1 MERSYQELE
10 GRVMMG
16 SSCLVDT
23 EFILE
28 MMKKFRV

>member
-1 MERSYQELE
+1 
-10 GRVMMG
+10 MMG

-28 MMKKFRV
+28 MMKKFQVKIVAKVI